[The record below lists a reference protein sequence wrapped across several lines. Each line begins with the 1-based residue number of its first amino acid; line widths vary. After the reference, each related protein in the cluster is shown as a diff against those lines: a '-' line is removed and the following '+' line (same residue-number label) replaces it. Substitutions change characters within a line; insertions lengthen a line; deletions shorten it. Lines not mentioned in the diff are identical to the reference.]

1 MAGAGPGPRYAGLA
15 RGPGARSGAS
25 TVTNGGLGA
34 SAAGSAARARK
45 TVRERTRLRRNDDAT
60 ERGCMTRLR
69 LALLF
74 LSVLP
79 SFRRLSAQS
88 HVDGLALRF
97 SSMTAVT
104 GLEQAM
110 GDSLFALLPGSTRDR
125 AGNITLTLGQGA
137 PKRLLTCPLDE
148 VGYVVGNILPDGYLL
163 LRRVGGGGGGG
174 GARCLRGARDRR
186 PVQAQRA
193 GHRGDR
199 VHYAKSLL
207 RQCRP
212 GNGDPAARPVR
223 RDQDRQPAGQVPG
236 HGGGDGGA

>member
-1 MAGAGPGPRYAGLA
+1 
-15 RGPGARSGAS
+15 
-25 TVTNGGLGA
+25 
-34 SAAGSAARARK
+34 
-45 TVRERTRLRRNDDAT
+45 
-60 ERGCMTRLR
+60 MTRLR

-174 GARCLRGARDRR
+174 GGGAR
-186 PVQAQRA
+186 ASHIHCSISSSRA
-193 GHRGDR
+193 SASRCS
-199 VHYAKSLL
+199 A
-207 RQCRP
+207 
-212 GNGDPAARPVR
+212 PAAPC
-223 RDQDRQPAGQVPG
+223 PAWSR
-236 HGGGDGGA
+236 

>member
-1 MAGAGPGPRYAGLA
+1 
-15 RGPGARSGAS
+15 
-25 TVTNGGLGA
+25 
-34 SAAGSAARARK
+34 
-45 TVRERTRLRRNDDAT
+45 
-60 ERGCMTRLR
+60 MTRLR

-79 SFRRLSAQS
+79 SFRRLTAQC
-88 HVDGLALRF
+88 HVDSLALRC
-97 SSMTAVT
+97 SAMAAVT

-110 GDSLFALLPGSTRDR
+110 GDSLLALLPGSTRDR

-163 LRRVGGGGGGG
+163 LRRVGGGGG
-174 GARCLRGARDRR
+174 ARLAYQLVDQQLECERVAVFGPRG
-186 PVQAQRA
+186 PVPAERA

-236 HGGGDGGA
+236 HGGGDRGA